1 MGAISSTRPKD
12 LQTMLLRK
20 CIVECVSTGTKK
32 TWLQSPTEWSCPCQ
46 TAKTR
51 LNCTT
56 VSFAQT
62 SAKKWTGSPWKTTSE
77 KSFWIFRGMKSPSAI
92 FTINRMNKEKDGA
105 VSNTD
110 RVVTLLFFWKNS
122 TVWKLTVTGSNSSH
136 CFLFLK
142 RKLTRMKLWPKS
154 SSQWTRINASL
165 KLSSIM
171 WKVVHRWKEFHL
183 RLGGD
188 RDRLVRFR
196 SGHLMAGVQNHQQ
209 EGLTRGRQSEV
220 QRRLETPGSVS
231 LRPGSRDFQGSHRRG
246 LGLGQGRFR
255 SRRYPN
261 DAKSFKNPP
270 EAPRHPPSNQ
280 THPPEALRSIYA

>member
-1 MGAISSTRPKD
+1 
-12 LQTMLLRK
+12 
-20 CIVECVSTGTKK
+20 
-32 TWLQSPTEWSCPCQ
+32 
-46 TAKTR
+46 
-51 LNCTT
+51 
-56 VSFAQT
+56 
-62 SAKKWTGSPWKTTSE
+62 
-77 KSFWIFRGMKSPSAI
+77 MKSPSAI

-122 TVWKLTVTGSNSSH
+122 TKRAQNYFRKTTCQKLSCLKFACFLASSVCVCDSAFLLWILSNFVWTVWKLTVTGFNSSH

-171 WKVVHRWKEFHL
+171 WKLVHRWKEFHL

-188 RDRLVRFR
+188 RDRPVRFR

-220 QRRLETPGSVS
+220 QRRFETPGSVF
-231 LRPGSRDFQGSHRRG
+231 LRPGSQDFQGSHRRG
-246 LGLGQGRFR
+246 LVLGQGRFR
-255 SRRYPN
+255 SRRYRISEN
-261 DAKSFKNPP
+261 KKKHRN
-270 EAPRHPPSNQ
+270 EKTKKKRKKIRPS
-280 THPPEALRSIYA
+280 